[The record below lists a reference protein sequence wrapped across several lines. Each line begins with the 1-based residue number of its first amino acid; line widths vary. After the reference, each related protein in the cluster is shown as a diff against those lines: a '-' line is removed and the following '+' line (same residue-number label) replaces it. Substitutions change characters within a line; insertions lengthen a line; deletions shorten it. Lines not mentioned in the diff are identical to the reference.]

1 MSQSASNITFNPGSI
16 VRARGREWVVLPQS
30 EINVLY
36 LRPLGGGEESPT
48 VIAPDLERVP
58 VTPATFP
65 YPDPTCSGT
74 QSAGLLLRDALML
87 KLRAGAGPFRSF
99 GNIAIEPRAYQLVPL
114 MMALKQ
120 QTIRLL
126 IADDVGI
133 GKTIEAGLIAREMLD
148 RGEIQRLTVL
158 CPPHLC
164 DQWQQELNNRFH
176 IQAVIVRSSTA
187 ARLERG
193 LPAGSSVFTEYPF
206 TVVSLDYIKS
216 KNRRDAFAEQCPDFV
231 IVDEAHTCSRTGQG
245 RQQRYELLR
254 DLAGNDNR
262 HLVLLT
268 ATPHSGDEEAF
279 YNLLALLNTE
289 FAQLKFE
296 TRADHPLRK
305 KLAEHFIQRR
315 RQDIKEWQEGSLF
328 PERFT
333 AEETYTLTGEWN
345 AIFQEVL
352 DYAREL
358 VERAEEGTLKA
369 RMNWWA
375 ALALLRCIS
384 SSPQAAIRA
393 LNTRL
398 DNVLG
403 INGNSDS
410 VQQLSDQELA
420 EAMEAQGVSS
430 VLDSN
435 DDNLTTDDIEPGVAQ
450 GEDLDRLKALVERAR
465 ALKSS
470 GDPKLKS
477 LIKNLKP
484 MLEDGH
490 NPVIFCRYIATAE
503 YLAEELKKKFKKRE
517 VIFVTGNFNPSER
530 QEIIESL
537 KDSEKPPLLVA
548 TDCLS
553 EGINLQEQFT
563 SVVHY
568 DLSWNP
574 TRHEQREGRVDRFG
588 QQAASVKTLMLY
600 GDDNPIDG
608 AVLQVII
615 RKADS
620 IRKALGVSVPAP
632 ENEGRYMQ
640 AILNTVLLR
649 KDSYF
654 GEKGTRDLF
663 EDSDELQSLDAQWE
677 SAREKAKQSRTIFA
691 QNRLKPEEVMPEWEK
706 AFAVL
711 GTKDDV
717 ERFVKNACDRLGAPL
732 NQKKNGTY
740 RTPLQH
746 LPLQLK
752 ERLQVAGLMHIQS
765 IDFSYPTK
773 ARAEFI
779 HRTHPLVSH
788 IADYLSEMAMSG
800 EDTNAVAR
808 AGAVFTKDVTSK
820 TLVYLLRLR
829 SRLTVK
835 RTQSAQNISRELIA
849 EEALAIAVNSRG
861 DQQLLAKVEVVTL
874 MQATVSKNMT
884 PEARCRE
891 LTSAMEKL
899 PSLQAGF
906 EVLAKQRAHEV
917 LADHRRTRE
926 ASGARGSY
934 SVQPQLP
941 VDVMGVYVL
950 VPDAGLL

>member
-1 MSQSASNITFNPGSI
+1 MNTLHFNPGAI

-30 EINVLY
+30 QPKVLH
-36 LRPLGGGEESPT
+36 LRPLGGGEEQPT
-48 VIAPDLERVP
+48 ILLPALEREP

-65 YPDPTCSGT
+65 YPNPDQAGL

-114 MMALKQ
+114 MMALKHPVV
-120 QTIRLL
+120 RLL

-133 GKTIEAGLIAREMLD
+133 GKTIEAGLIARELMD
-148 RGEIQRLTVL
+148 RGEIQRLAVL

-164 DQWQQELNNRFH
+164 EQWQQELSHRFH
-176 IQAVIVRSSTA
+176 IQAVVVRSSTA

-193 LPAGSSVFTEYPF
+193 LPAGSSIFTEYPF

-216 KNRRDAFAEQCPDFV
+216 KNRRDAFAEQCPEFV

-254 DLAGNDNR
+254 DLATNTER
-262 HLVLLT
+262 HLVMLT

-279 YNLLALLNTE
+279 YNLLALLHPD
-289 FAQLKFE
+289 FAQLKDI
-296 TRADHPLRK
+296 TNAQHPLRLR
-305 KLAEHFIQRR
+305 LADHFVQRR
-315 RQDIKEWQEGSLF
+315 REDIKEWQEGKLF
-328 PERFT
+328 PERYT
-333 AEETYTLTGEWN
+333 AEATYRLSGEWS

-358 VERAEEGTLKA
+358 VEREQEGTFRA

-393 LNTRL
+393 LNTRI
-398 DNVLG
+398 DAAFAQ
-403 INGNSDS
+403 NGTDD
-410 VQQLSDQELA
+410 VGEEELA
-420 EAMEAQGVSS
+420 QVLEQQGLTT
-430 VLDSN
+430 VLDGGSEL
-435 DDNLTTDDIEPGVAQ
+435 DSADDIEPGAAQ
-450 GEDLDRLKALVERAR
+450 AEDLARLQSLVDRAR

-470 GDPKLKS
+470 NDPKLKA
-477 LIKNLKP
+477 LIHHLGP
-484 MLEDGH
+484 LLEEGH

-503 YLAEELKKKFKKRE
+503 YLAEELRKAFKHRN
-517 VIFVTGNFNPSER
+517 VIYVTGDFNPTER
-530 QEIIESL
+530 QERVEALRES
-537 KDSEKPPLLVA
+537 EQPPLLVA

-563 SVVHY
+563 AVIHY

-588 QQAASVKTLMLY
+588 QQAETVKTLMLY
-600 GDDNPIDG
+600 GEDNPIDG

-632 ENEGRYMQ
+632 ENEERYMQ

-649 KDSYF
+649 
-654 GEKGTRDLF
+654 GQGMRRTGDLF
-663 EDSDELQSLDAQWE
+663 ADDERLQQLDTAWE
-677 SAREKAKQSRTIFA
+677 SARDKARRNRTLFA
-691 QNRLKPEEVMPEWEK
+691 QNRLKPEAVMPEWQK

-711 GTKDDV
+711 GTHEDV
-717 ERFVKNACDRLGAPL
+717 QRFVTQALDRLGAPL
-732 NQKKNGTY
+732 HPLPNGSWQA
-740 RTPLQH
+740 PLQH
-746 LPLQLK
+746 LPLLLR
-752 ERLQVAGLMHIQS
+752 ERLEAANLLHIRAL
-765 IDFSYPTK
+765 DFAYPTRG
-773 ARAEFI
+773 RAEFI

-788 IADYLSEMAMSG
+788 LADYLAEIAMTG
-800 EDTNAVAR
+800 NDTDLITR
-808 AGAVFTKDVTSK
+808 AGAIYTREVSTRT
-820 TLVYLLRLR
+820 TIYLLRLR
-829 SRLTVK
+829 SRLSI
-835 RTQSAQNISRELIA
+835 RRHQSDNPRELLA
-849 EEALAIAVNSRG
+849 EEALAVAVNRQG
-861 DQQLLAKVEVVTL
+861 EPQLLDKTEVLRL
-874 MQATVSKNMT
+874 MQLSVSKNMT
-884 PEARCRE
+884 VEARSRE
-891 LTSAMEKL
+891 LGRAIDTLDELEDTFAT
-899 PSLQAGF
+899 
-906 EVLAKQRAHEV
+906 LARERANAV

-926 ASGARGSY
+926 AADARGTY
-934 SVQPQLP
+934 GVQPQLP

-950 VPDAGLL
+950 VPDAGAML

>member
-1 MSQSASNITFNPGSI
+1 MSQIMHETFNPGSI
-16 VRARGREWVVLPQS
+16 VNARGREWVVLPQS
-30 EINVLY
+30 DSGVLY
-36 LRPLGGGEESPT
+36 LRPLGGGEEQPT
-48 VIAPDLERVP
+48 VVAPALEREP
-58 VTPATFP
+58 IRPATFP
-65 YPDPTCSGT
+65 YPDPEKSGT

-99 GNIAIEPRAYQLVPL
+99 GNIAIEPRAYQLVPM
-114 MMALKQ
+114 MMALKH
-120 QTIRLL
+120 QTIRIL

-148 RGEIQRLTVL
+148 RGEIRRLSVL

-164 DQWQQELNNRFH
+164 DQWQQELINRFH

-187 ARLERG
+187 ARLERS

-254 DLAGNDNR
+254 DLSSKEDR
-262 HLVLLT
+262 HMVLLT

-279 YNLLALLNTE
+279 YNLLSLLDQQ
-289 FAQLKFE
+289 FSQLKNE
-296 TRADHPLRK
+296 TRADHPIRK
-305 KLAEHFIQRR
+305 KLAEHFVQRR
-315 RQDIKEWQEGSLF
+315 RQDIKEWQEGKLF
-328 PERFT
+328 PERYT
-333 AEETYTLTGEWN
+333 AEATYKLTGEWN
-345 AIFQEVL
+345 DIFQDVL
-352 DYAREL
+352 DYAKEL
-358 VERAEEGTLKA
+358 VEREEKGTLKA

-384 SSPQAAIRA
+384 SSPQAAIKA

-398 DNVLG
+398 ENVLG
-403 INGNSDS
+403 LDDENTDESEIKSA
-410 VQQLSDQELA
+410 L
-420 EAMEAQGVSS
+420 EAQGYSS
-430 VLDSN
+430 ILDGT
-435 DDNLTTDDIEPGVAQ
+435 DDNLSLDDIEPGIAQ
-450 GEDLDRLKALVERAR
+450 NEDTVRLQAMVERAR

-470 GDPKLKS
+470 GDPKLKV
-477 LIKNLKP
+477 LLKHLKP
-484 MLEDGH
+484 MCEEGL

-503 YLAEELKKKFKKRE
+503 YLANVLKNKFKDRE
-517 VIFVTGNFNPSER
+517 VIFITGDFNPTER
-530 QEIIESL
+530 QQIIEDL
-537 KDSEKPPLLVA
+537 KDKEKPPILVA

-563 SVVHY
+563 AVIHY

-588 QQAASVKTLMLY
+588 QKADVVKTLLLY

-615 RKADS
+615 RKAES

-632 ENEGRYMQ
+632 ENEERYMQ

-649 KDSYF
+649 KEGQMS
-654 GEKGTRDLF
+654 GHM
-663 EDSDELQSLDAQWE
+663 SDMFADDESLQALDAQWE
-677 SAREKAKQSRTIFA
+677 SAREKAKKSRTVFA

-711 GTKDDV
+711 GTNEDV
-717 ERFVKNACDRLGAPL
+717 ERFVKVACDRLGATL
-732 NQKKNGTY
+732 NQQKSGVY
-740 RTPLQH
+740 RAPLEH

-752 ERLQVAGLMHIQS
+752 ERLDTAGLLNLKYV
-765 IDFSYPTK
+765 DFCYPTRAK
-773 ARAEFI
+773 AEFI

-788 IADYLSEMAMSG
+788 IADYLSEMAMAG
-800 EDTNAVAR
+800 AETKLVAR
-808 AGAVFTKDVTSK
+808 AGAIFTKEVTTK
-820 TLVYLLRLR
+820 TTVYLLRLR
-829 SRLTVK
+829 SRLTIK
-835 RTQSAQNISRELIA
+835 RTQSEAAYSGELLA
-849 EEALAIAVNSRG
+849 EEALAIAVNSSG
-861 DQQLLAKVEVVTL
+861 EQHLLEKDEIVKL
-874 MQATVSKNMT
+874 MQAAVSKNMT
-884 PEARCRE
+884 PEARSRE
-891 LTSAMEKL
+891 LSSAIDNIESFKT
-899 PSLQAGF
+899 QF
-906 EVLAKQRAHEV
+906 EGIAKQRAEQV
-917 LADHRRTRE
+917 LKDHRRTRE
-926 ASGARGSY
+926 AAEARGTY
-934 SVQPQLP
+934 AVQPQLP

>member
-1 MSQSASNITFNPGSI
+1 MSTAATANFNPGSI

-30 EINVLY
+30 SAGILR
-36 LRPLGGGEESPT
+36 LRPLGGGEETPT
-48 VIAPDLERVP
+48 VLAPALEKVP
-58 VTPATFP
+58 VAPATFP
-65 YPDPTCSGT
+65 LPNPEQSGT

-114 MMALKQ
+114 MMALKH

-148 RGEIQRLTVL
+148 RGEIQRLAVL

-164 DQWQQELNNRFH
+164 EQWQQELSNRFH
-176 IQAVIVRSSTA
+176 IQPVIVRSSTA

-193 LPAGSSVFTEYPF
+193 LPAGTSIFSEYPF
-206 TVVSLDYIKS
+206 TVVSLDYIKN

-254 DLAGNDNR
+254 DLANNAER
-262 HLVLLT
+262 HMVLLT

-279 YNLLALLNTE
+279 YNLLALLDQA
-289 FAQLKFE
+289 FSGLKSE

-305 KLAEHFIQRR
+305 KLAEHFVQRR
-315 RQDIKEWQEGSLF
+315 RQDIKEWQEGKLF

-333 AEETYTLTGEWN
+333 AEATYRLTGEWN
-345 AIFQEVL
+345 AIFQEVMA
-352 DYAREL
+352 YAREL
-358 VERAEEGTLKA
+358 VEREEEGTLKA

-403 INGNSDS
+403 LDS
-410 VQQLSDQELA
+410 GDEPDEQEVLQ
-420 EAMEAQGVSS
+420 AMDSQGFSS
-430 VLDSN
+430 VLDGT
-435 DDNLTTDDIEPGVAQ
+435 DDDLSLDDIEPGVAQ
-450 GEDLDRLKALVERAR
+450 AEDVERLQGLIGRAR
-465 ALKSS
+465 ALKSR
-470 GDPKLKS
+470 GDPKLKA
-477 LIKNLKP
+477 LIQNITP
-484 MLEDGH
+484 MLEEGY
-490 NPVIFCRYIATAE
+490 NPVVFCRYIATAE
-503 YLAEELKKKFKKRE
+503 YLAEELGKKFKDRE
-517 VIFVTGNFNPSER
+517 VIFVTGDFNPTER
-530 QEIIESL
+530 QERIEQL
-537 KDSEKPPLLVA
+537 KESDKPPLLVA

-563 SVVHY
+563 SVIHY

-588 QQAASVKTLMLY
+588 QEANNVKTLMIY

-615 RKADS
+615 RKAES

-632 ENEGRYMQ
+632 ENEARYMQ

-649 KDSYF
+649 KDSQLGSQGSF
-654 GEKGTRDLF
+654 DLF
-663 EDSDELQSLDAQWE
+663 ADDEDIQQLDAQWE
-677 SAREKAKQSRTIFA
+677 SAREKAKQNRTIFA
-691 QNRLKPEEVMPEWEK
+691 QNRLKPDEVMPEWEK

-711 GTKDDV
+711 GDKQDV
-717 ERFVKNACDRLGAPL
+717 ERFVKTACEQLGAPL
-732 NQKKNGTY
+732 QQTKTGLY
-740 RTPLQH
+740 RIPLAH

-752 ERLQVAGLMHIQS
+752 ERMEVSNLMQIQH
-765 IDFSYPTK
+765 IDFQYPTRG
-773 ARAEFI
+773 RAEFI
-779 HRTHPLVSH
+779 NRTHPLVSH
-788 IADYLSEMAMSG
+788 LADYLTELAMDGSA
-800 EDTNAVAR
+800 DSSAVSKVAR
-808 AGAVFTKDVTSK
+808 AGAVYSK
-820 TLVYLLRLR
+820 AIERKTTVYLLRLR
-829 SRLTVK
+829 SRLSIK
-835 RTQSAQNISRELIA
+835 RTQADKQSASELLA
-849 EEALAIAVNSRG
+849 EEALALVVNAQG
-861 DQQLLAKVEVVTL
+861 QPQLLEKGALLAL
-874 MQATVSKNMT
+874 MQAPPSRNMT
-884 PEARCRE
+884 PEAKMRE
-891 LTSAMEKL
+891 LNTAIEQVGSLQGAFEKL
-899 PSLQAGF
+899 AN
-906 EVLAKQRAHEV
+906 QRAQEV

-926 ASGARGSY
+926 AADARGSY

>member
-1 MSQSASNITFNPGSI
+1 MTATFNPGSI
-16 VRARGREWVVLPQS
+16 IRARGREWVVLPQS
-30 EINVLY
+30 AADILY

-48 VIAPDLERVP
+48 VLAPALEREP
-58 VTPATFP
+58 VVSATFP
-65 YPDPTCSGT
+65 MPNPHQSGT
-74 QSAGLLLRDALML
+74 QAAGLLLRDALML

-114 MMALKQ
+114 MMALKH

-164 DQWQQELNNRFH
+164 EQWQQELGNRFH
-176 IQAVIVRSSTA
+176 IHPVIVRSSTA

-193 LPAGSSVFTEYPF
+193 LPAGTSIFSEYPF
-206 TVVSLDYIKS
+206 TVVSLDYIKN

-254 DLAGNDNR
+254 DLANDADR
-262 HLVLLT
+262 HMVLLT

-279 YNLLALLNTE
+279 YNLLSLLDKA
-289 FAQLKFE
+289 FANLKSD
-296 TRADHPLRK
+296 TRSDHPLRL
-305 KLAEHFIQRR
+305 KLADHFVQRR
-315 RQDIKEWQEGSLF
+315 RQDIKEWQEGKLF
-328 PERFT
+328 PERLT
-333 AEETYTLTGEWN
+333 AETTYQLSGDWN
-345 AIFQEVL
+345 AIFQDVMA
-352 DYAREL
+352 YAREL
-358 VERAEEGTLKA
+358 VEREEEGTVKA

-403 INGNSDS
+403 VDRQNEEGILPD
-410 VQQLSDQELA
+410 DQELLQ
-420 EAMEAQGVSS
+420 AMEAQGYSS
-430 VLDSN
+430 VLDGT
-435 DDNLTTDDIEPGVAQ
+435 DDDLSSDDIEPGVAQ
-450 GEDLDRLKALVERAR
+450 AEDLERLQDLIDRAR

-470 GDPKLKS
+470 GDPKLKA
-477 LIKNLKP
+477 LIQNLKP
-484 MLEDGH
+484 ILEEGY
-490 NPVIFCRYIATAE
+490 NPVVFCRYIATAE
-503 YLAEELKKKFKKRE
+503 YLAEELSAKFKDRQ
-517 VIFVTGNFNPSER
+517 VVCITGNLNPSER
-530 QEIIESL
+530 QEIIEQL
-537 KDSEKPPLLVA
+537 KEFEKPPLLVA

-563 SVVHY
+563 AVIHY

-588 QQAASVKTLMLY
+588 QQADTVKTLMLY
-600 GDDNPIDG
+600 GEDNPIDG

-632 ENEGRYMQ
+632 ENEARYMQ

-649 KDSYF
+649 KDTQLGS
-654 GEKGTRDLF
+654 KGTYDLF
-663 EDSDELQSLDAQWE
+663 SDNDELEQLDAQWE
-677 SAREKAKQSRTIFA
+677 SAREKASKRTRTIFN
-691 QNRLKPEEVMPEWEK
+691 QNRFKPEDVMPEWEK

-711 GTKDDV
+711 GDNQDV
-717 ERFVKNACDRLGAPL
+717 ERFVKNACEQLGAPL
-732 NQKKNGTY
+732 NQQRTGIY
-740 RTPLQH
+740 RIPLQH

-752 ERLQVAGLMHIQS
+752 ERLEVSNLIHIQH
-765 IDFSYPTK
+765 IDFHYPTRG
-773 ARAEFI
+773 RAEFI
-779 HRTHPLVSH
+779 NRTHPLVSH
-788 IADYLSEMAMSG
+788 LADYLTELAMNTDANSEAQQKV
-800 EDTNAVAR
+800 TR
-808 AGAVFTKDVTSK
+808 ASAIYSKAISTKTV
-820 TLVYLLRLR
+820 VYLLRLR
-829 SRLTVK
+829 SRLTIK
-835 RTQSAQNISRELIA
+835 RTQSTQQITSELLA
-849 EEALAIAVNSRG
+849 EEALAMAVNANG
-861 DQQLLAKVEVVTL
+861 EQQLLSKSQLVEL
-874 MQATVSKNMT
+874 MQVPPSKNMT
-884 PEARCRE
+884 PEAKVRE
-891 LTSAMEKL
+891 LTLAVENAHHL
-899 PSLQAGF
+899 EPAFEALANQRAQ
-906 EVLAKQRAHEV
+906 EVLT
-917 LADHRRTRE
+917 DHRRTRE
-926 ASGARGSY
+926 AADARGSY